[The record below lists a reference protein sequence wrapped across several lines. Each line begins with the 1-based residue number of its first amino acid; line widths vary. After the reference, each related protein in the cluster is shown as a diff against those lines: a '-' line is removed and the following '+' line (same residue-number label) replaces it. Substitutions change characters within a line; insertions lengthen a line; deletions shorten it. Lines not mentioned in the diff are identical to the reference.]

1 MSKLTQKYHLLI
13 PEKLLPVLEQIE
25 INPPNI
31 SGFSISRMKFLI
43 STILTHKQ
51 NDSQF
56 SYSIL
61 NMAYLKKIVP
71 RADEYLNLLK
81 NIKAIECIDY
91 SAGRNSRLYR
101 CTKQYHG
108 PTVWRTLNDQ
118 NLIRRIEETSSKLKF
133 RNSKKYPQ
141 LNKYVHMVKI
151 DVKAALRTIEESYQS
166 RINNPDSEIRQ
177 KAEGRRIYSRGE
189 VIKIFQGQIYI
200 KVSKTNG
207 RYDTNYTRL
216 PLELVKHLT
225 INGIHLLELDMV
237 NSQPFFASGLFD
249 PTSEIQ
255 GIMGKTLFMYTKR
268 LHLSDEQDVKLYVS
282 LVKEGNF
289 YEFMMKKFKEKRIA
303 FIDRQDFKEQLFTVF
318 FGKNNAFHYSPA
330 VRLFISIFPNVWSLF
345 EEVKKKEHNK
355 LAILLQRTESFT
367 MLDCVAQKIIREFP
381 EVPFLTKHD
390 SILLPGNLTKEK
402 SESIENLL
410 IETIE
415 KIIGHIPKLKRK

>member
-1 MSKLTQKYHLLI
+1 MSKLQQKYHLLI
-13 PEKLLPVLEQIE
+13 PVGLLSLLEQFE
-25 INPPNI
+25 KNPPNI
-31 SGFSISRMKFLI
+31 SGFAISRMDYLI
-43 STILTHKQ
+43 STILTHKEKELEY
-51 NDSQF
+51 

-61 NMAYLKKIVP
+61 TMEFLKNIVP

-81 NIKAIECIDY
+81 EINAIECINY

-101 CTKQYHG
+101 FTQQYHG
-108 PTVWRTLNDQ
+108 PAVWRTLNDQ
-118 NLIRRIEETSSKLKF
+118 NLIRRIQENSKKLKF

-151 DVKAALRTIEESYQS
+151 DAKGALRTIEESYQS

-189 VIKIFQGQIYI
+189 VNKILQGQIYI
-200 KVSKTNG
+200 KVSETNG

-216 PLELVKHLT
+216 PSELVKHLT
-225 INGIHLLELDMV
+225 INGIHLQELDIV
-237 NSQPFFASGLFD
+237 NSQPFFAAGLFD

-282 LVKEGNF
+282 LVKEGKF
-289 YEFMMKKFKEKRIA
+289 YDFMMEKFKVEKIA
-303 FIDRQDFKEQLFTVF
+303 FTDRQDFKEQLFIVF
-318 FGKNNAFHYSPA
+318 FGKNNAFRYSPA

-345 EEVKKKEHNK
+345 EEVKKKEYNK

-415 KIIGHIPKLKRK
+415 KIIGHRPQLKRK